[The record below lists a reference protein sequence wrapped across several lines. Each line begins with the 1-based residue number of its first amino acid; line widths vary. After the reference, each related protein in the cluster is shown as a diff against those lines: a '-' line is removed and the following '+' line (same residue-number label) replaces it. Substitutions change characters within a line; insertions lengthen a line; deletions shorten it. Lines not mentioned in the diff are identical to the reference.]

1 MQVQQSLT
9 LMRQAIHTLFRPP
22 SVSSVDSADEA
33 AATRG
38 AERAP
43 AEAPAP
49 QRKGAAKLPPGVVGF
64 IAERFHMPASTL
76 GLPRGYFIDIRV

>member
-22 SVSSVDSADEA
+22 SASVDSADEA

-43 AEAPAP
+43 AEPPAP
-49 QRKGAAKLPPGVVGF
+49 RRKGAAALPPGVVGF